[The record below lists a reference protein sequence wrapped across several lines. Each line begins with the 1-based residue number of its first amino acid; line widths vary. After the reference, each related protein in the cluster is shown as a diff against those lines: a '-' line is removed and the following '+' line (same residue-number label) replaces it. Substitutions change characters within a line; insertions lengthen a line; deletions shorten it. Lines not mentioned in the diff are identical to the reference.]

1 MQTFK
6 KLTIILF
13 LSTRLHGQDAEID
26 RLIKSELKMT
36 FPSIHFKHKSTDY
49 APMPYSTDSCFKFIA
64 NHFKDNINGLVI
76 WRDTLE
82 KEELTNKRI
91 VILKAGLRK
100 YIKNGKIEIQSM
112 DGAQKV
118 SRQIITMTSDST
130 KIKYLLTLNSVFDIS
145 KTRFPKDKSTALNH
159 YLRPKIWCWNC
170 WITGFH
176 MDKTS
181 RNLRRMERYKK
192 KKLKMQKQGE

>member
-91 VILKAGLRK
+91 SILKADLRK

-145 KTRFPKDKSTALNH
+145 KTRSPKDKSIALNH

-181 RNLRRMERYKK
+181 RNLRKMERYKK
-192 KKLKMQKQGE
+192 KKLKTQNKGE